1 MASVLVH
8 CPAMNL
14 LAEKRILLGV
24 SGGIAAYKSAE
35 LVRRLRAAGAMVRVV
50 MTSAA
55 TGFVSARTFQALS
68 GEIVRC
74 GWSDDQSGMDHIELA
89 RWAERILIAP
99 ASADTLARLAQ
110 GRADDLL
117 AAICLASRAPLLV
130 APAMNQAMWR
140 HAATRDN
147 VQRLLERGV
156 QVCGPDTG
164 EQACGDVGPG
174 RMLEP
179 QILQQVL
186 SDSFANGRLA
196 GLKVVV
202 TAGPTREA
210 VDPVRFLGNRSS
222 GKMGYAV
229 ARAAREAGAS
239 VALVSGPVALEAPTG
254 IQRVMV
260 ESAQEML
267 EAVLARIEGCDIF
280 IATAAVADYRPVAPE
295 PQKIKK
301 QASDWSLQLE
311 PVPDILAMVAAL
323 EKRPWCVGFAAE
335 TEHLEQ
341 NARKKRMHKGVEMIA
356 ANQVGGELGFESDNN
371 ELLLVWEGGERQ
383 LPVADKNLLAD
394 QLVEQVADLYADQN
408 TAHEPLEN
416 HAKHSA

>member
-1 MASVLVH
+1 
-8 CPAMNL
+8 MNL

-24 SGGIAAYKSAE
+24 CGGIAAYKSAE
-35 LVRRLRAAGAMVRVV
+35 LVRQLCAAGAVVRVV
-50 MTSAA
+50 MTPAA
-55 TGFVSARTFQALS
+55 TGFVTARTFQALS
-68 GEIVRC
+68 GESVWC
-74 GWSDDQSGMDHIELA
+74 GWSDDRSGMDHIELA

-117 AAICLASRAPLLV
+117 AAICLASEAPLLV

-147 VQRLLERGV
+147 VQCLLKRGV
-156 QVCGPDTG
+156 QLCGPDTG

-174 RMLEP
+174 RMLAP
-179 QILQQVL
+179 QALQQAL

-239 VALVSGPVALEAPTG
+239 VELVSGPVALGAPAG
-254 IQRVMV
+254 VQRVVV

-267 EAVLARIEGCDIF
+267 EAVLARITDCDIF
-280 IATAAVADYRPVAPE
+280 IAAAAVADYRPLAPE
-295 PQKIKK
+295 SQKIKK

-311 PVPDILAMVAAL
+311 PTLDILALVAAL

-356 ANQVGGELGFESDNN
+356 ANQVGGDLGFETDNN
-371 ELLLVWEGGERQ
+371 ELLLVWEGGERL
-383 LPVADKNLLAD
+383 LPVAAKNRLAD
-394 QLVEQVADLYADQN
+394 QLVEQIADLYTDQ
-408 TAHEPLEN
+408 TTTDKSSEN

>member
-1 MASVLVH
+1 
-8 CPAMNL
+8 
-14 LAEKRILLGV
+14 
-24 SGGIAAYKSAE
+24 
-35 LVRRLRAAGAMVRVV
+35 
-50 MTSAA
+50 
-55 TGFVSARTFQALS
+55 
-68 GEIVRC
+68 
-74 GWSDDQSGMDHIELA
+74 MDHIELA

-99 ASADTLARLAQ
+99 ASADTLARLAH
-110 GRADDLL
+110 GRADELL
-117 AAICLASRAPLLV
+117 AAICLASEAPLLV

-147 VQRLLERGV
+147 VQCLLKRGV

-174 RMLEP
+174 RMLAP
-179 QILQQVL
+179 QALQQAL
-186 SDSFANGRLA
+186 SNSFANGRLA

-239 VALVSGPVALEAPTG
+239 VELVSGPVALGAPAG
-254 IQRVMV
+254 VQRVVV

-267 EAVLARIEGCDIF
+267 EAVLTCITDCDIF
-280 IATAAVADYRPVAPE
+280 IAAAAVADYRPLAPE
-295 PQKIKK
+295 SQKIKK

-311 PVPDILAMVAAL
+311 PAPDILAMVAAL

-341 NARKKRMHKGVEMIA
+341 NARKKRT
-356 ANQVGGELGFESDNN
+356 
-371 ELLLVWEGGERQ
+371 
-383 LPVADKNLLAD
+383 VATKNRLAE
-394 QLVEQVADLYADQN
+394 QLVEQIADLYTNQTTTD
-408 TAHEPLEN
+408 ESSEN